1 MKSMKL
7 YDQVDRIHNEL
18 RELGIVPDAP
28 LTVAQLTPFDQYHYL
43 GTDAVDLAA
52 RSLGL
57 TAGSRALEIGSG
69 IGGPARHLAST
80 VGCHVTALELQ
91 ADLDAVAAA
100 LTARCGL
107 AACVRHVCGDI
118 LAGAPEPAGYD
129 GVLSILCVLHIPD
142 RERLLAQCFAALRP
156 GGRIYLEDFSKLTE
170 PTPAEWDA
178 LRVKVQCAYLPTPDE
193 YVAQLEAA
201 GFVDVHLEDVSESW
215 TAFTGERLVAYRAAR
230 ERNVRVHGAAVVEGL
245 DDFYA
250 TVAGLYADGVLGGAL
265 VRATRP

>member
-7 YDQVDRIHNEL
+7 YDQVERIDNEL
-18 RELGIVPDAP
+18 RELGIALDAP
-28 LTVAQLTPFDQYHYL
+28 LTAAQLSPFDQYHYL

-57 TAGSRALEIGSG
+57 GPASRVLEIGSG
-69 IGGPARHLAST
+69 IGGPARRLASS

-91 ADLDAVAAA
+91 ADLDALAST

-107 AACVRHVCGDI
+107 SDRVRHVCGDV

-129 GVLSILCVLHIPD
+129 AVLSILCVLHIPD
-142 RERLLAQCFAALRP
+142 RARLLTECFAALRP
-156 GGRIYLEDFSKLTE
+156 GGQIYLEDFTKLTE
-170 PTPAEWDA
+170 PAPAEWDA
-178 LRVKVQCAYLPTPDE
+178 LRVKVQCPYLPTPAE

-201 GFVDVHLEDVSESW
+201 GFVDVHLEDVSEAW
-215 TAFTGERLVAYRAAR
+215 TAFTGERLAGYRAAR
-230 ERNVRVHGAAVVEGL
+230 DRNVRVHGEAVVDGL

-250 TVAGLYADGVLGGAL
+250 TVAGLYATGVLGGAL
-265 VRATRP
+265 VGATRP